1 MSESVTGNLHVAN
14 DALADM
20 VAHAAM
26 ECYGVVGMTSAD
38 DRGGRAKVL
47 PEAKQKRGVTVRDT
61 EAGVRVDVYVVIEY
75 GTNISTVSHN
85 LIDSVSFVL
94 TDFAHV
100 PLAGVEVHVQD
111 IRVKR

>member
-1 MSESVTGNLHVAN
+1 
-14 DALADM
+14 
-20 VAHAAM
+20 
-26 ECYGVVGMTSAD
+26 MTSAEQH
-38 DRGGRAKVL
+38 GGRAKVL
-47 PEAKQKRGVTVRDT
+47 SEAKQKRGVIVRDT
-61 EAGVRVDVYVVIEY
+61 DAGVQVDVYVVIEY

>member
-1 MSESVTGNLHVAN
+1 MSEPIAGNLHVAN

-26 ECYGVVGMTSAD
+26 DCYGVVGMTSAE
-38 DRGGRAKVL
+38 RLGGRAKIL
-47 PEAKQKRGVTVRDT
+47 PESKQKRGVSVQDT
-61 EAGVRVDVYVVIEY
+61 EAGVQVDVHVVIEY

-85 LIDSVSFVL
+85 LIDQISFVL